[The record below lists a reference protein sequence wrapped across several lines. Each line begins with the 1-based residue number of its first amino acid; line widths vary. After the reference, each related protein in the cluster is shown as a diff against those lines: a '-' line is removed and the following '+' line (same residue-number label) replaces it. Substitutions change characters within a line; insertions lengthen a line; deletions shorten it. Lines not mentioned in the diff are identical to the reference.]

1 MMKPVLLLLGA
12 AFFLSSCDN
21 DLDLTAEYKDI
32 TLVYGMMNTQEDT
45 QWVRVQKAF
54 LGDGD
59 ALLFATIPDS
69 NYYPANAI
77 QVVMRRKNTSGTI
90 LDSAVLPQTAYH
102 KPKDDGIF
110 FTTPNYLYPY
120 TQPIVDNS
128 IYEIVLRNLN
138 SGKVVSA
145 QTRIARPPLISY
157 PPNSSTIINFEANS
171 ALPGANPSITFS
183 WLKSDNVVAYQY
195 AMIFHYE
202 EFPTSNPSDITQKSF
217 RVLSSVFNP
226 FIDEPGANE
235 IQYPVS
241 KREFYNFVV
250 ANIAENPNLSRKFK
264 KLDITVF
271 AATKDFYDYFEINR
285 PSTSIVQ
292 KTSDFTNV
300 NNGLGL
306 FTSRVFS
313 TVPNINLHPNTLD
326 SLRAGQFTN
335 RLNFVN

>member
-1 MMKPVLLLLGA
+1 MMKPFLLLLSA
-12 AFFLSSCDN
+12 TLFLSSCDN

-32 TLVYGMMNTQEDT
+32 TLIYGMLDTREDT

-59 ALLFATIPDS
+59 ALVYASIPDS
-69 NYYPANAI
+69 NYYPSNAI
-77 QVVMRRKNTSGTI
+77 QVVMRRRNSSGAIQDT
-90 LDSAVLPQTAYH
+90 AVLPQTAYH
-102 KPKDDGIF
+102 KPKDDGVF

-120 TQPIVDNS
+120 TKTIVDNS
-128 IYEIVLRNLN
+128 IYEVVLRNLN
-138 SGKVVSA
+138 TGKVVSA

-157 PPNSSTIINFEANS
+157 PPNSSTILNFEANS
-171 ALPGANPSITFS
+171 ALPGANPSINFT

-202 EFPTSNPSDITQKSF
+202 EFPTANPTQISQKSF
-217 RVLSSVFNP
+217 RVVSSVFNP
-226 FIDEPGANE
+226 FIEEPGANE

-250 ANIAENPNLSRKFK
+250 ANIAENPALSRKFL

-271 AATKDFYDYFEINR
+271 AATKDFYDFYEINR

-292 KTSDFTNV
+292 KTSDFTNIT
-300 NNGLGL
+300 NGLGL
-306 FTSRVFS
+306 FASRVYS
-313 TVPNINLHPNTLD
+313 TVPNINLHSNTLD
-326 SLRAGQFTN
+326 SLRAGQFTSQ
-335 RLNFVN
+335 LNFVN